1 MDWLGDS
8 GGNCCICVLVAGVIL
23 LLNVRTTN
31 WGSSYTVDYKVVS
44 EGGSDAR
51 LKATVKGP
59 AAKLAVILTDP
70 KGESDTQIIEKE
82 SMISNSQTVKLP
94 MQNPREGTYVVTVKT
109 VEPEEGCLE
118 KEHSIFV
125 G

>member
-1 MDWLGDS
+1 MRAS
-8 GGNCCICVLVAGVIL
+8 
-23 LLNVRTTN
+23 TN

-44 EGGSDAR
+44 EGDSDAR

-82 SMISNSQTVKLP
+82 CMISNSHTVELP

-109 VEPEEGCLE
+109 VEPEKVVWKKNIPFSLGQAGGYGRD
-118 KEHSIFV
+118 V
-125 G
+125 